1 MYGFLSASWVLI
13 TYIICPPVIVGWS
26 SPFMRLAE
34 QLTFRVA
41 LGASDVCLVDENQ
54 TCSVPALKGCVG
66 LWSYDYGRAW

>member
-1 MYGFLSASWVLI
+1 
-13 TYIICPPVIVGWS
+13 
-26 SPFMRLAE
+26 MRLAE